1 MLLEF
6 FPQLIRGDQ
15 NSQQYCCIWQKNSL
29 RNFLG
34 MFKVLHFLRFWVYWK
49 ILLDFIVELIR
60 GGTELSTDRLDLKKK
75 MRLKFLV
82 YV

>member
-1 MLLEF
+1 M
-6 FPQLIRGDQ
+6 
-15 NSQQYCCIWQKNSL
+15 
-29 RNFLG
+29 
-34 MFKVLHFLRFWVYWK
+34 
-49 ILLDFIVELIR
+49 LLDFIVELIR